1 LQIIYNWDLVAPI
14 LELGPPVLSALL
26 IALREGVEAALVV
39 GIILGYLARTG
50 RSHLGR
56 FVWSGVAVAAA
67 LSLAVAVVL
76 ERYRIDQDGFEGLL
90 MLLAA
95 VFVISMIIWMNRV
108 ARHLR
113 KDIEQKIETYAE
125 RAGSAAGW
133 GIFLFVFLM
142 VVREGVELALILRA
156 VELSSEGIQTW
167 IGTIVGLAAAVA
179 VGLFFFKGTLRI
191 PLQRFF
197 AATTIILWLVTAQ
210 LALTG
215 LHELSEARWLP
226 SSKQEMALIGPV
238 VRNEIFFFVFI
249 FGAAV
254 LLILREW
261 LTVSHAKV
269 AAAVGMNEAEKRLLA
284 SQQRRQRSWMIAA
297 ASACFVVILVLTVD
311 FIYTRRNS
319 LPPAA
324 RAIAV
329 SRAGNDEL
337 RVPLSEVQ
345 DGNLHLFTVQATN
358 GAAGEQSLR
367 FLIIKKPQGWGV
379 ALDAC
384 RICGAE
390 GYRQDGQNVICRHCG
405 SAIYVPTIGEAG
417 GCNPVGVPFH
427 LDGGDFVV
435 SVSAI
440 TQSWSEVPK

>member
-1 LQIIYNWDLVAPI
+1 
-14 LELGPPVLSALL
+14 VLSAFL

-39 GIILGYLARTG
+39 GIILVYLARTG
-50 RSHLGR
+50 RSQLSR
-56 FVWSGVAVAAA
+56 YVWWGVALAAA
-67 LSLAVAVVL
+67 LSLGVSIAL
-76 ERYRIDQDGFEGLL
+76 DHWRINGDGFEGLL
-90 MLLAA
+90 MLVAA

-108 ARHLR
+108 ARRLR
-113 KDIEQKIETYAE
+113 KEIEQKIESYAK

-142 VVREGVELALILRA
+142 VLREGVELAVILRA

-167 IGTIVGLAAAVA
+167 IGTIAGIGAAIA
-179 VGLFFFKGTLRI
+179 VGLFFFKGTLKV
-191 PLQRFF
+191 PLHRFF
-197 AATTIILWLVTAQ
+197 AATTIILWLVATQ

-226 SSKQEMALIGPV
+226 SSKGEMALIGPI

-261 LTVSHAKV
+261 LTASHARV
-269 AAAVGMNEAEKRLLA
+269 EAAVNEAEKRLLA
-284 SQQRRQRSWMIAA
+284 AQQRRQRNWMLAAASACLVVILLLTADFIYARANSSPPAARPIAA
-297 ASACFVVILVLTVD
+297 ASAG
-311 FIYTRRNS
+311 S
-319 LPPAA
+319 
-324 RAIAV
+324 
-329 SRAGNDEL
+329 DEL

-345 DGNLHLFTVQATN
+345 DGNLHLYTAN
-358 GAAGEQSLR
+358 SGNQSFR

-384 RICGAE
+384 RICGAD

-417 GCNPVGVPFH
+417 GCNPVGVPFRV
-427 LDGGDFVV
+427 DGADLVV
-435 SVSAI
+435 NISALVKGF
-440 TQSWSEVPK
+440 TEVPK

>member
-1 LQIIYNWDLVAPI
+1 L
-14 LELGPPVLSALL
+14 LSAFL

-39 GIILGYLARTG
+39 GIILVYLARTG
-50 RSHLGR
+50 RSQLAR
-56 FVWSGVAVAAA
+56 YVWSGVALAAA
-67 LSLAVAVVL
+67 LSLAVSLALDHWRVNG
-76 ERYRIDQDGFEGLL
+76 DGFEGLL

-113 KDIEQKIETYAE
+113 KDIEQKIENYAMQ
-125 RAGSAAGW
+125 AGSAAGW

-142 VVREGVELALILRA
+142 VLREGVELAVILRA

-167 IGTIVGLAAAVA
+167 AGTIAGLTAAIA
-179 VGLFFFKGTLRI
+179 VGLFFFKGTLKI
-191 PLQRFF
+191 PLHRFF
-197 AATTIILWLVTAQ
+197 AATTIILWLVAAQ

-226 SSKQEMALIGPV
+226 SSKGEMALIGPI

-261 LTVSHAKV
+261 LTAAHAKIE
-269 AAAVGMNEAEKRLLA
+269 AAANDAEKRLLA
-284 SQQRRQRSWMIAA
+284 SQQRRQRNWMLAA
-297 ASACFVVILVLTVD
+297 ASACLAVILLLTAD
-311 FIYTRRNS
+311 FIY
-319 LPPAA
+319 A
-324 RAIAV
+324 RANSAPPSARPIAAW
-329 SRAGNDEL
+329 SDDL
-337 RVPLSEVQ
+337 RIPLSEVQ
-345 DGNLHLFTVQATN
+345 DGNLHLYTAN
-358 GAAGEQSLR
+358 SGSQSFR
-367 FLIIKKPQGWGV
+367 FLIIKKPGGWGV

-390 GYRQDGQNVICRHCG
+390 GYRQDGQNVVCRHCG

-417 GCNPVGVPFH
+417 GCNPVGVPFQVSGSD
-427 LDGGDFVV
+427 LVV
-435 SVSAI
+435 HVSALEKAF
-440 TQSWSEVPK
+440 TEVPK